1 MGAAVDPYKE
11 VTDMAEDARSPEGPL
26 VVALDSSTTSTKA
39 IVVDVDGN
47 VWETAKRGIQLHTP
61 AMDRYEHNPIRWWE
75 TSRDTVAEV
84 LSRLSPADRARVG
97 AIGVT
102 QQRESFAP
110 FKADG
115 TPLRHGI
122 LWLDGRATDQIRHY
136 GTEHVHELSGKPAG
150 VTPAIY
156 KMAWVKE
163 HEPGVLEGADRV
175 VDVGGY
181 ITFNLTGRWATSE
194 ASADSLGLFDIER
207 RTWADELLD
216 IAGVRRDQMAELV
229 PPARPVA
236 GLRAGLVHEW
246 GLPGPVPVI
255 AGLGDGQAAGIG
267 AAAISPEIAYLNLGT
282 AVNAGVESPTYAFDS
297 GVRTLVSGIPG
308 EYVFEVLQSS
318 GSYLAGW
325 FREALGD
332 PKLLGEPDPALD
344 EAAAAIPPGCEGLI
358 TLPYWNAVQSPFW
371 NPVARGAVVGWR
383 GTHSRAHMYRSILES
398 IGFEMRANLDA
409 IERRTGVRIT
419 VLRAMGGGT
428 RSALWRQIMADTA
441 GLPITTCLQDEISAL
456 GAAALAMAAIGAHGT
471 DGGSSNG
478 VAASAAAMAHFGGT
492 TEPDLT
498 LHDQYRDVAAVQR
511 RLYPQLRDVFEDLHA
526 LAERCPS
533 TRPESPRTVA

>member
-1 MGAAVDPYKE
+1 MSEAA
-11 VTDMAEDARSPEGPL
+11 TSTARSSEGPL
-26 VVALDSSTTSTKA
+26 VVAIDSSTTSTKA

-47 VWETAKRGIQLHTP
+47 VWETAKREIQLHTP
-61 AMDRYEHNPIRWWE
+61 AMDQYEHNPVRWWE
-75 TSRDTVAEV
+75 TSRDTLGEV
-84 LSRLSPADRARVG
+84 LSRLTAAERARVG
-97 AIGVT
+97 AIGIT

-110 FKADG
+110 FAADG
-115 TPLRHGI
+115 TPLRNGI
-122 LWLDGRATDQIRHY
+122 LWLDGRATDQIRRY
-136 GTEHVHELSGKPAG
+136 GTEHVHQLSGKPAG

-156 KMAWVKE
+156 KMTWVAE
-163 HEPGVLEGADRV
+163 HEPGVLERADKV
-175 VDVGGY
+175 IDVGGY

-194 ASADSLGLFDIER
+194 ASADSLGLFDIEAR
-207 RTWADELLD
+207 DWADELLE

-229 PPARPVA
+229 PPAQPVA
-236 GLRAGLVHEW
+236 DLRPELVEAW
-246 GLPGPVPVI
+246 GLPGPIPVV

-282 AVNAGVESPTYAFDS
+282 AVNAGVESPSYAYDS

-332 PKLLGEPDPALD
+332 PKLVGAPDPELD
-344 EAAAAIPPGCEGLI
+344 AAAAAIPPGCEGLI

-398 IGFEMRANLDA
+398 IGFEMRANLDS

-419 VLRAMGGGT
+419 TLRAMGGGT
-428 RSALWRQIMADTA
+428 RSALWRQIMSDTA
-441 GLPITTCLQDEISAL
+441 GLPITTCVQDEISAL
-456 GAAALAMAAIGAHGT
+456 GAAVLAMAAIGAHGGH
-471 DGGSSNG
+471 D
-478 VAASAAAMAHFGGT
+478 VAASAAAMAHFGET
-492 TEPDLT
+492 TEPDLS
-498 LHDQYRDVAAVQR
+498 LHDQYKDVAAVQR
-511 RLYPQLRDVFEDLHA
+511 RLYPQLQDIFEDLHI
-526 LAERCPS
+526 LSERYPS
-533 TRPESPRTVA
+533 TKPESPKPEA

>member
-1 MGAAVDPYKE
+1 
-11 VTDMAEDARSPEGPL
+11 MAQQTCSTEGPL

-47 VWETAKRGIQLHTP
+47 VWETAKREIQLHTP
-61 AMDRYEHNPIRWWE
+61 AMDQYEHNPIRWWE
-75 TSRDTVAEV
+75 TSRDTIGEV
-84 LSRLSPADRARVG
+84 LSRLSPADKERIG
-97 AIGVT
+97 AIGIT

-110 FKADG
+110 FADDG
-115 TPLRHGI
+115 TPQRNGI
-122 LWLDGRATDQIRHY
+122 LWLDGRATDQIRRY
-136 GTEHVHELSGKPAG
+136 GSEHVHQLSGKPAG

-156 KMAWVKE
+156 KMTWVKE
-163 HEPGVLEGADRV
+163 NEPGVLEGADKV
-175 VDVGGY
+175 IDVGGY
-181 ITFNLTGRWATSE
+181 ITFQLTGRWATSE
-194 ASADSLGLFDIER
+194 ASADSLGLFDIEN

-216 IAGVRRDQMAELV
+216 IAGVRADQMAELV
-229 PPARPVA
+229 PPAQPVA
-236 GLRAGLVHEW
+236 DLKPELVEAW
-246 GLPGPVPVI
+246 GLPHTVPVV

-267 AAAISPEIAYLNLGT
+267 AAAINPEIAYLNLGT
-282 AVNAGVESPTYAFDS
+282 AVNAGVESPTYAYDS

-398 IGFEMRANLDA
+398 IGFEMRSNLDS
-409 IERRTGVRIT
+409 IERRTGTKIT
-419 VLRAMGGGT
+419 TLRAMGGGT
-428 RSALWRQIMADTA
+428 RSKLWRQIMADTA
-441 GLPITTCLQDEISAL
+441 GLPITTCVQDEISAL
-456 GAAALAMAAIGAHGT
+456 GAAVLAMAAIGAHGS
-471 DGGSSNG
+471 GGSND
-478 VAASAAAMAHFGGT
+478 VATSAQAMAHFGDT
-492 TEPDLT
+492 TEPDLS
-498 LHDQYRDVAAVQR
+498 LHDQYKDVAAVQR
-511 RLYPQLRDVFEDLHA
+511 RLYPQLQDVFEDLHI
-526 LAERCPS
+526 LSERYPS
-533 TRPESPRTVA
+533 TKPQSPKVES